1 MQQVASSLTSVFV
14 ATADGGGPEADASAS
29 LPILPYL
36 PELIFGLVAFGILYA
51 LVAKK
56 VFPSLEKLYAE
67 RAAAIE
73 GGMSRADKA
82 QQEAQAIK
90 AEYEARL
97 AEARTEAARLR
108 EEAREQ
114 GAAII
119 AEMRDQAQAESARIL
134 DSTQRQIEAER
145 SQAINEL
152 KGDVGRLSTDLAS
165 RIVGESLHDEARQT
179 GIVERFIADLEAGR
193 VSTGRGEHVRQAI
206 PKEVDV

>member
-1 MQQVASSLTSVFV
+1 MVLLTVP
-14 ATADGGGPEADASAS
+14 AAGDAGPGWPSA
-29 LPILPYL
+29 LPLLPH
-36 PELIFGLVAFGILYA
+36 PAEMLIGLIAFGLMYWVFSS
-51 LVAKK
+51 K
-56 VFPSLEKLYAE
+56 VVPSMEKMYSERKDAIEGDMTRAE
-67 RAAAIE
+67 RALDEANDLK
-73 GGMSRADKA
+73 R
-82 QQEAQAIK
+82 QYEAQ
-90 AEYEARL
+90 L
-97 AEARTEAARLR
+97 SDARTEAARVR

-134 DSTQRQIEAER
+134 DSTQRQIHAER
-145 SQAINEL
+145 TQAINEL

-193 VSTGRGEHVRQAI
+193 VAAGRGEHVREAI